1 MFIMYPVEVNIGTKL
16 NAENG
21 GDALTAHTAIQYAS
35 DLMRHCAG
43 KDLRFEGSLS
53 PSERLSI
60 LTDCTELIVR
70 LTRISLQICHE
81 PLPSAICVYPEL
93 CNTLSDAGIS
103 VMTNIAQMCLLISSK
118 DDTAPSE
125 FFKRAL
131 RNSSCSVC
139 IVAAKLGETDLEPF
153 ISEHLRVYSPR

>member
-1 MFIMYPVEVNIGTKL
+1 MYPVEVNIGTEL

-43 KDLRFEGSLS
+43 KDLRFEGSIS

-60 LTDCTELIVR
+60 LTDCAELIVR
-70 LTRISLQICHE
+70 LTRISLQICRE

-103 VMTNIAQMCLLISSK
+103 VMTNIAQMCLLIDPK
-118 DDTAPSE
+118 GGDTIPSE
-125 FFKRAL
+125 FFKRTL
-131 RNSSCSVC
+131 RNSACSVC
-139 IVAAKLGETDLEPF
+139 VVAAKLGKIDLEPF
-153 ISEHLRVYSPR
+153 IVEHLRVHSPR